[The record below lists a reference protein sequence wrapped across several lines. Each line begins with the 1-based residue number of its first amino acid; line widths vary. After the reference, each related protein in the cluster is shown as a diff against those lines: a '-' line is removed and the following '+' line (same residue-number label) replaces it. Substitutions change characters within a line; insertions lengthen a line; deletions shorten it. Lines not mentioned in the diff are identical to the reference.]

1 MVFSKKFPNS
11 GETIHMRVPKVYAD
25 IIMEL
30 LIMFDKRFD
39 PEKGVHLLRK
49 FINNFQ

>member
-1 MVFSKKFPNS
+1 MVFTKKFPNS

-25 IIMEL
+25 ILMEL
-30 LIMFDKRFD
+30 LIIFDKRFPPD
-39 PEKGVHLLRK
+39 KGVHLLRK